1 MAFWLFMLAVDLL
14 IPGIMM
20 LAGHFLSKKAPDEI
34 NCLFGYRTTLSMK
47 NKDTWEFANTL
58 CGRLWKKWGVWVL
71 NLSMIPILAVV
82 GKSEE
87 IIGITGTI
95 VCLVQLLPLIAVIP
109 AVEKS
114 LRAHFDADGKKK
126 DA

>member
-14 IPGIMM
+14 IPAMM
-20 LAGHFLSKKAPDEI
+20 LVFGHIFSQKAPETI
-34 NCLFGYRTTLSMK
+34 NPVYGYRTALSMK
-47 NKDTWEFANTL
+47 NADTWEFAN
-58 CGRLWKKWGVWVL
+58 RLFGEKWKKWGVWTL
-71 NLSMIPILAVV
+71 NLTMIPMLAVV
-82 GKSEE
+82 GRSEE
-87 IIGITGTI
+87 VIGGAGTI